1 MKFKCSQQDLS
12 RALNIVSKAVTSRTT
27 IPILKGILIEA
38 DETGNLKMVA
48 SDLDIT
54 IEEVIKVE
62 TLEKGSVVVQ
72 AKLFGDIIRKLPGK
86 ELEVEVAEGKV
97 IIRCMNSEFSI
108 VGMPADEFPEIKNEE
123 EGSGCIE
130 FDSELLKSMIRKTSF
145 AASIDESKGVIT
157 GILTELKSDE
167 ISMVAI
173 DGYRM
178 AISREPMVNTEEKSI
193 IISAKIM
200 NEINKII
207 SDISSDSAEKIKL
220 LINNRKAVFVIENVK
235 VALRLL
241 DGEFIKYRDIL
252 PKEDKIQVRVS
263 RRDLL
268 DSIERASL
276 LSKEGKNNL
285 IKLAISDNLITITS
299 RSEEGNVR
307 EDVLAQKTGDDLE
320 IGFNAKYVL
329 DVLKVIDDDEIIMK
343 FNTGITPCIVHP
355 VEGNSYEYLI
365 LPVRITGN

>member
-1 MKFKCSQQDLS
+1 M
-12 RALNIVSKAVTSRTT
+12 
-27 IPILKGILIEA
+27 
-38 DETGNLKMVA
+38 
-48 SDLDIT
+48 
-54 IEEVIKVE
+54 
-62 TLEKGSVVVQ
+62 
-72 AKLFGDIIRKLPGK
+72 
-86 ELEVEVAEGKV
+86 
-97 IIRCMNSEFSI
+97 
-108 VGMPADEFPEIKNEE
+108 
-123 EGSGCIE
+123 
-130 FDSELLKSMIRKTSF
+130 
-145 AASIDESKGVIT
+145 
-157 GILTELKSDE
+157 
-167 ISMVAI
+167 
-173 DGYRM
+173 
-178 AISREPMVNTEEKSI
+178 
-193 IISAKIM
+193 
-200 NEINKII
+200 
-207 SDISSDSAEKIKL
+207 L

-252 PKEDKIQVRVS
+252 PKEDKIQVRIS

-343 FNTGITPCIVHP
+343 FNTGITPCLVHP

>member
-1 MKFKCSQQDLS
+1 MKFKCSQQALS
-12 RALNIVSKAVTSRTT
+12 RALNIVSKAANSRTT

-72 AKLFGDIIRKLPGK
+72 AKLFSDIIRKLPGK

-157 GILTELKSDE
+157 GIL
-167 ISMVAI
+167 I
-173 DGYRM
+173 DGKCKRSDC
-178 AISREPMVNTEEKSI
+178 SRCHQKAFIENL
-193 IISAKIM
+193 
-200 NEINKII
+200 
-207 SDISSDSAEKIKL
+207 SSDNAFECFNEDIITNNEVGYDIKH
-220 LINNRKAVFVIENVK
+220 KSQC
-235 VALRLL
+235 
-241 DGEFIKYRDIL
+241 
-252 PKEDKIQVRVS
+252 P
-263 RRDLL
+263 
-268 DSIERASL
+268 
-276 LSKEGKNNL
+276 
-285 IKLAISDNLITITS
+285 
-299 RSEEGNVR
+299 
-307 EDVLAQKTGDDLE
+307 
-320 IGFNAKYVL
+320 
-329 DVLKVIDDDEIIMK
+329 
-343 FNTGITPCIVHP
+343 
-355 VEGNSYEYLI
+355 
-365 LPVRITGN
+365 

>member
-1 MKFKCSQQDLS
+1 MKFRCNQHDLS

-27 IPILKGILIEA
+27 IPILKGILLEA
-38 DETGNLKMVA
+38 DEKGNLKMVA

-62 TLEKGSVVVQ
+62 DVEKGSVVVQ
-72 AKLFGDIIRKLPGK
+72 AKLFSDIIRKLPGK

-97 IIRCMNSEFSI
+97 VIRCMNSEFSI
-108 VGMPADEFPEIKNEE
+108 VGMPADEFPEMKNEE

-178 AISREPMVNTEEKSI
+178 AISREPMVNTDEKSI
-193 IISAKIM
+193 IIC
-200 NEINKII
+200 
-207 SDISSDSAEKIKL
+207 DISSDSIEKIKL

-252 PKEDKIQVRVS
+252 PKEDKIQVRIS

-343 FNTGITPCIVHP
+343 FNTGITPCLVHP